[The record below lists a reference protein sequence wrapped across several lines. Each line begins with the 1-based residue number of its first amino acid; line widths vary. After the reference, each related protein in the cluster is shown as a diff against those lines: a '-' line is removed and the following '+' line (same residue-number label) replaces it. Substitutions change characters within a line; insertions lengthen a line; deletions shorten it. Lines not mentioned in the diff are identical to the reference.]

1 MNIVKYNTYVIVI
14 SITYLSSTKL
24 MNNQILHCKDIKNTL
39 FSYYENCI
47 KCIAKVIELLNLH
60 SETLLTILSQC
71 SNGFWKISLL
81 LVN

>member
-24 MNNQILHCKDIKNTL
+24 MNNQILHYKDIKNTL

-60 SETLLTILSQC
+60 SETLLTL
-71 SNGFWKISLL
+71 FLFSLNVQMASGRFL
-81 LVN
+81 CY